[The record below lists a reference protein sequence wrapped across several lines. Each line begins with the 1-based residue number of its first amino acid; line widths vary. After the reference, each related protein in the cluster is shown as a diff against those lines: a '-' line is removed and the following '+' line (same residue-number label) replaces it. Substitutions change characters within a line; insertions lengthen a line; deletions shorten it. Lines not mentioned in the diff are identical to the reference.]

1 MMKKLL
7 AGMLALSCILAVT
20 GCSENDGKDDSS
32 KKTASSASAAESEAS
47 SEAEETTTTTTTA
60 EETTTTAE
68 ETTTTTAEET
78 TSSAAETKPSAG
90 TDGVYS
96 DSDFE
101 ATFDP
106 DVWKYI
112 DMSSVDAQELASEAL
127 GMNLGGASANIK
139 CCYTHLNQETT
150 NINIISTAVPGAT
163 PDIETDEF
171 LSYFTDLLGS
181 VSDSF
186 ELVDSKSVKVGSNN
200 GVYLKLKV
208 DLGTGTSFIEEQYDL
223 FGDGKMVACTFTAA
237 EDDYDDCAD
246 EFKAV
251 LDSLKIK

>member
-20 GCSENDGKDDSS
+20 GCSENETDDSS
-32 KKTASSASAAESEAS
+32 KKSAASSSVAESEAS

-60 EETTTTAE
+60 AETTTTTADTTTTAE
-68 ETTTTTAEET
+68 ETTTT
-78 TSSAAETKPSAG
+78 AAETKPSAG

-96 DSDFE
+96 DADFE

-106 DVWKYI
+106 DVWKYL
-112 DMSSVDAQELASEAL
+112 DMSSVDAQEMASEAL
-127 GMNLGGASANIK
+127 GMNLGGGSTSIN
-139 CCYTHLNQETT
+139 CCYTHLEHTTT

-163 PDIETDEF
+163 ADIETEEF

-186 ELVDSKSVKVGSNN
+186 ELVESKSVKVGSNN

-208 DLGTGTSFIEEQYDL
+208 DLGSGTPFIEEQYDL
-223 FGDGKMVACTFTAA
+223 FGDGKMVACTFSAA
-237 EDDYDDCAD
+237 EADYDDCAD
-246 EFKAV
+246 DFKAV